1 MLVSGV
7 KEPSGIQNTDV
18 QIRPREECYS
28 FGSER
33 FAWPL
38 FMSYYVT
45 VTRNEEDARDA
56 RMHTDA
62 TYDSIVL
69 EDFCNHV
76 K

>member
-7 KEPSGIQNTDV
+7 REPSGIQNTDV

-38 FMSYYVT
+38 FMSYVP
-45 VTRNEEDARDA
+45 VTRNEVLGMLRCIP
-56 RMHTDA
+56 MLHTIRSSSRTFA
-62 TYDSIVL
+62 IT
-69 EDFCNHV
+69 
-76 K
+76 